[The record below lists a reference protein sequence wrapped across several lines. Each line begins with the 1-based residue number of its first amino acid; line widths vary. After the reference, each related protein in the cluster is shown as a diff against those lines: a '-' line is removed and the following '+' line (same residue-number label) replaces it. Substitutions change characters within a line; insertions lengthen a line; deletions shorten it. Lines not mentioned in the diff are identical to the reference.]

1 MIDEIDF
8 ETYLYISKNHFKIFV
23 FDKKSLKNLYQEV
36 LKVHEDF
43 KFQELK
49 ELTKFLDDNI
59 FKIENLVGNFIK
71 NIILI
76 LENDKSSYVDI
87 CLKKKNYYQLIN
99 EKNLENILIEA
110 KDLFNENYK
119 DQMIM
124 HMVIS
129 NFIINGKEYSSIR
142 NNLKSDN
149 LCLDINFKFI
159 SNELIFILDK
169 ILENYQIKVSQ
180 YLNGNYIKDFFRED
194 DIELS
199 EMVYKIR
206 NGYNSNEVMLIPK
219 SIINKGFFEKFFQ
232 FFS

>member
-23 FDKKSLKNLYQEV
+23 FDKKNLKNLYQEV
-36 LKVHEDF
+36 LKVHENF
-43 KFQELK
+43 TFQELK
-49 ELTKFLDDNI
+49 DLTKFLDDNI
-59 FKIENLVGNFIK
+59 FKIEKLVGNFIK

-76 LENDKSSYVDI
+76 LENDESSYVDI

-110 KDLFNENYK
+110 KDLFKENYK

-142 NNLKSDN
+142 NNLKCDN
-149 LCLDINFKFI
+149 LCVDINFKFI

-180 YLNGNYIKDFFRED
+180 YLNGKYIKDFFRKD

-206 NGYNSNEVMLIPK
+206 NGYNSNEIKLIPK
-219 SIINKGFFEKFFQ
+219 STINKGFFEKFFQ